1 MNRLSPNPIT
11 SAILATACVP
21 WDAQGGFLETIF
33 RRQVRQLHAAGYEN
47 LYVFGTA
54 GEGHAVTTAQF
65 KRIADAFMQETD
77 GRPGVRQLGVIGLST
92 AQVRER
98 IETGLELGF
107 TQFQISLPCWGRLN
121 DAELDRFFA
130 DILGAYPEAA
140 FLLYNTP
147 RGGRVLSGVELAR
160 VKAEHPNLGATKSGG
175 HTVASLLALFE
186 KAPGIQ
192 HFVTELDYAMACLLG
207 LDPGLLV
214 SVSAVNPRRSLA
226 YFRAG
231 KEGHLDEL
239 RTMLAELNA
248 IREKIIALVT
258 QAGGHMDGALDKV
271 YARLLDPEFPVG
283 LLSPYQGAD
292 EDVCEA
298 FARWLETTLPAWAG
312 EA

>member
-1 MNRLSPNPIT
+1 MKNCNPCQ
-11 SAILATACVP
+11 LATVCVP
-21 WDAQGGFLETIF
+21 WSESGEFLEPVF
-33 RRQVRQLHAAGYEN
+33 RRQVRLLRAAGLEN
-47 LYVFGTA
+47 LYIFGTA
-54 GEGHAVTTAQF
+54 GEGYALTDPVF
-65 KRIADAFMQETD
+65 KQIATVFFDAMR
-77 GRPGVRQLGVIGLST
+77 GGSGLCQLGVIAFSV

-107 TQFQISLPCWGRLN
+107 TQFQISLPSWGHLN

-140 FLLYNTP
+140 FLHYNTS

-160 VKAEHPNLGATKSGG
+160 VKAEHPNLVATKSGG

-186 KAPGIQ
+186 KAPGVQ
-192 HFVTELDYAMACLLG
+192 HFVTELDYATACLLG

-214 SVSAVNPRRSLA
+214 SVSAVNPRRSLEF
-226 YFRAG
+226 FRAG
-231 KEGHLDEL
+231 KNGQLDEL
-239 RTMLAELNA
+239 RTMLTELNA

-258 QAGGHMDGALDKV
+258 QTGGHMDGAFDKV
-271 YARLLDPEFPVG
+271 YARLLDPDFPVG

-292 EDVCEA
+292 EDVCET

-312 EA
+312 AE